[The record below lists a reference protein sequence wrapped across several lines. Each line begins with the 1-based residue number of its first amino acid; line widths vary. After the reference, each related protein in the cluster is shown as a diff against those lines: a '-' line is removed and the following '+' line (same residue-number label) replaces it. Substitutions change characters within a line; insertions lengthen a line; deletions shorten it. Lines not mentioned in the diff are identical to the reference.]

1 MTRDLSMIKKV
12 YANLGDK
19 IDEARRFLGRPMTFG
34 EKILYSHLGELPHK
48 PFMPLED
55 YADFFPDRVAM
66 QDATAQMALLQ
77 FMNAGKTRTAVPTT
91 VHCDHLIEALSGAE
105 EDLARATKENEEV
118 YDFLEAVCARYGMGF
133 WQPGSGIIHQ
143 VVLENY
149 AFPGGMMIGTDSHT
163 PTAGGMGMA
172 AIGVGGADAVDVMTG
187 IPWELQWPGFI
198 GVRLSGKLSG
208 WASAKD
214 VICSLLGILTV
225 RGGTGHI
232 VEYFGPGCETLTA
245 TEKAVITDMGAE
257 HGATTS
263 IFPVDESHPEYL
275 ESTNR
280 SDLAGEVRRH
290 MRLFR
295 ADAEVYEEPQKYF
308 ARVEEIDLSGL
319 TPHLNGPMSP
329 DRVWTVET
337 IKGGIQQN
345 KYADAVSAC
354 CLGSCNNASYQDL
367 AAAASIAKSLMSKG
381 IKARTK
387 LFVTPGSDMVRAT
400 AERDGILATLRDF
413 GAVILANA
421 CGPCIGQWKRPDM
434 PKGTKNTIVNSFNR
448 NFAKRNDGNP
458 ATDAF
463 VTSPEMVTVLS
474 AAGRLSFNPL
484 TDSITNG
491 EGEAV
496 RLSPPVRGAVS
507 VNYARPAI
515 DIVAPPEDGSSVKV
529 TINPKSNRL
538 QKLQPFPAWDG
549 GDLKGMPVLFKAK
562 GKCTTDHISPA
573 GPWLEYRGH
582 LDNICGNLL
591 SGAVS
596 AYTERTGESLN
607 LLDGQYKEVPH
618 VAREYKAKGL
628 QWVIVGDDNYGEGSS
643 REHAAME
650 PRHLGCIAVIV
661 KSFARIHE
669 SNLKKQG
676 ILALTF
682 ANPKDYDRFL
692 EEDRVSFLGL
702 ADCLKPGSEIPL
714 TLKHEDGS
722 EEVLK
727 LKHTYSP
734 GQIGWFNAGSALNL
748 IAGGA

>member
-1 MTRDLSMIKKV
+1 S
-12 YANLGDK
+12 
-19 IDEARRFLGRPMTFG
+19 
-34 EKILYSHLGELPHK
+34 LPAK
-48 PFMPLED
+48 PFIRGKD

-77 FMNAGKTRTAVPTT
+77 FMNAGKNRTAVPTT
-91 VHCDHLIEALSGAE
+91 VHCDHLIEALSGAG
-105 EDLARATKENEEV
+105 EDLSRALAENAEV
-118 YDFLEAVCARYGMGF
+118 YEFLKSVCARYGMGY

-149 AFPGGMMIGTDSHT
+149 SFPGGMMIGTDSHT

-172 AIGVGGADAVDVMTG
+172 AIGVGGADAVDVMAG

-198 GVRLSGKLSG
+198 GVRLTGSLSG

-232 VEYFGPGCETLTA
+232 VEYFGPGCGQLSA

-263 IFPVDESHPEYL
+263 LFPADSSHPEYL
-275 ESTNR
+275 SSTGR
-280 SDLAGEVRRH
+280 QDLADEVKLN
-290 MRLFR
+290 MQLFR
-295 ADAEVYEEPQKYF
+295 ADSEVYETPEKYF
-308 ARVEEIDLSGL
+308 DRVVEIDLSSL
-319 TPHLNGPMSP
+319 VPHLNGPMTP
-329 DRVWTVET
+329 DRVWTVNT
-337 IKGGIQQN
+337 IKDGVKKN
-345 KYADAVSAC
+345 NYTDAISAC
-354 CLGSCNNASYQDL
+354 CLGSCNNASYHDL
-367 AAAASIAKSLMSKG
+367 AAAAFIAKDLLGKG
-381 IKARTK
+381 IKARTD
-387 LFVTPGSDMVRAT
+387 LFITPGSDMVRAT
-400 AERDGILATLRDF
+400 AERDGILATLKNF

-434 PKGTKNTIVNSFNR
+434 PSGTKNTIVNSFNR

-463 VTSPEMVTVLS
+463 VTSPEIVTVLA
-474 AAGRLSFNPL
+474 AAGRLTFNPL
-484 TDSITNG
+484 TDTLENG
-491 EGEAV
+491 KGEKIRPQAPPRNNISV
-496 RLSPPVRGAVS
+496 QYASPEIDLVEPPSDGSAVS
-507 VNYARPAI
+507 VSI
-515 DIVAPPEDGSSVKV
+515 D
-529 TINPKSNRL
+529 PKSGRL
-538 QKLQPFPAWDG
+538 QKLEPFPAWG
-549 GDLKGMPVLFKAK
+549 GRDLLDLPVLFKAK

-596 AYTERTGESLN
+596 AYTDRTGEALN
-607 LLDGQYKEVPH
+607 FLDGKYQEVPH
-618 VAREYKAKGL
+618 VAREYKARSM

-669 SNLKKQG
+669 ANLKKQG

-682 ANPKDYDRFL
+682 ADPADYERFK
-692 EEDRVSFLGL
+692 EYDRVSFTGI
-702 ADCLKPGSEIPL
+702 AEKLKPGMDMTM
-714 TLKHEDGS
+714 TLQHKDGS
-722 EEVLK
+722 AETITLR
-727 LKHTYSP
+727 HTYSE
-734 GQIGWFNAGSALNL
+734 GQIEWFKAGSALNL
-748 IAGGA
+748 IAAGR